1 MIKIM
6 KLLEG
11 KKIADGILEG
21 IKKDIE
27 KAENKPFLAVLLV
40 GEDEA
45 SKIYTS
51 LKGKAAE
58 KIGIGFELFYFE
70 ESVLEEEIIGK
81 IEELNQ
87 DDKISGIIVQLPLP
101 LKFNTQ
107 KIVTS
112 VDPSKDV
119 DGFHPEN
126 IELFLKGRERFFPVF
141 PQAIMKIVESSGED
155 LSGKK
160 AIIVANSKL
169 FGEMMVKSLE
179 SKKVKAEYIFKKDI
193 LSSIGKLREAD
204 ILVSAIGV
212 KNAIQGEMIKM
223 GAIVVDG
230 GIVKEGRKIF
240 GDVDFKSV
248 KERDGFLTPV
258 PGGVGPVTIAC
269 LLKNVYL
276 ASKQ

>member
-1 MIKIM
+1 M

-11 KKIADGILEG
+11 KKIADKILNEIRG
-21 IKKDIE
+21 NIAE
-27 KAENKPFLAVLLV
+27 AENKPFLAVLLV

-51 LKGKAAE
+51 LKRKAAQ
-58 KIGIGFELFYFE
+58 KVGIGFELFHFE

-119 DGFHPEN
+119 DGFHTEN

-155 LSGKK
+155 LCGKK
-160 AIIVANSKL
+160 AMVIANSKL

-179 SKKVKAEYIFKKDI
+179 SKKIEAEYILKNNI
-193 LSSIGKLREAD
+193 LNSIEKIKEAD
-204 ILVSAIGV
+204 ILVSAIG
-212 KNAIQGEMIKM
+212 IK
-223 GAIVVDG
+223 GAVM
-230 GIVKEGRKIF
+230 
-240 GDVDFKSV
+240 
-248 KERDGFLTPV
+248 
-258 PGGVGPVTIAC
+258 
-269 LLKNVYL
+269 
-276 ASKQ
+276 